1 MGGFVDRFLG
11 ILVDVM
17 GLLTGGLGM
26 DGWRTIY
33 VASWSFYLF
42 LNYVPTFLRKV
53 LSNRAKIY
61 RDRIDDYWEEGIENN
76 HFHEEMFTIYLYFK
90 IFLNCSRSWIGLDWK
105 RNWKRKGERMKYGE
119 KIGKIHTR
127 WKELFTEKSSAR
139 FAERLIEKY
148 KVQRYRTFRDNARP
162 KFIML

>member
-1 MGGFVDRFLG
+1 MGGGPFTLRVDLFIG
-11 ILVDVM
+11 SI
-17 GLLTGGLGM
+17 
-26 DGWRTIY
+26 WF
-33 VASWSFYLF
+33 SW
-42 LNYVPTFLRKV
+42 NYVPTFLRKV